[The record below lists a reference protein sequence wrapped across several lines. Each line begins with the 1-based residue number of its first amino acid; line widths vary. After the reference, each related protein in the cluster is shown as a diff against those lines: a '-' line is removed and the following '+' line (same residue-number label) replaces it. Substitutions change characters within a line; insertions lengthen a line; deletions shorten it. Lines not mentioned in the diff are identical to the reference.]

1 MIDEKSK
8 GKLPV
13 LFLQRAKTKSTT
25 LDNQSTNNSV
35 KGISRM
41 NEFTTDATF
50 PHNV

>member
-1 MIDEKSK
+1 MKKSK

-13 LFLQRAKTKSTT
+13 LFLQMAKTKSTT
-25 LDNQSTNNSV
+25 PDNRSTNNSV

-41 NEFTTDATF
+41 DDFTNDATL